1 MEAQVV
7 GCHYLINNLG
17 EEYTQNLAVVSPDAG
32 GVHRAKRFQEHLL
45 GNNIKTNLAMIIKLR
60 SGPGQIDRM
69 DLVGSVEG
77 KTCIII
83 DDMSDTSVR

>member
-17 EEYTQNLAVVSPDAG
+17 KEYTENLVVVSPDAG

-45 GNNIKTNLAMIIKLR
+45 GNSVNSSLAMIIKIR
-60 SGPGQIDRM
+60 SGP
-69 DLVGSVEG
+69 S
-77 KTCIII
+77 
-83 DDMSDTSVR
+83 